1 MEVIVRTIIAG
12 FFCIAVFS
20 CASRQPIR
28 KGGALDVV
36 PSCSFSENEG
46 SSFHDA
52 VIVSGVKNQREGM
65 AAEHQFISKLHGQRG
80 EDWFLVGQTIIHEQN
95 KIVDVIEIQIN
106 NSPDRKIFYFDAT
119 SFLMK
124 N

>member
-1 MEVIVRTIIAG
+1 MRTIIVG
-12 FFCIAVFS
+12 LICVVVS
-20 CASRQPIR
+20 CASHQAVRTDS
-28 KGGALDVV
+28 ALDVA
-36 PSCSFSENEG
+36 PTFSFSENEG

-52 VIVSGVKNQREGM
+52 IIVSGVKTQRQGIE
-65 AAEHQFISKLHGQRG
+65 AEHQFISKLHGQRG

-95 KIVDVIEIQIN
+95 KIVDVVEIQIS